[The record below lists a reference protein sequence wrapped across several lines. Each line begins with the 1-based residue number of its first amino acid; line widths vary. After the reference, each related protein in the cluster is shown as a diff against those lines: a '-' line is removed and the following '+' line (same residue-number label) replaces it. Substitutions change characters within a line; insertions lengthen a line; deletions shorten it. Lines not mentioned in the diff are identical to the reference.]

1 MSTQAERDQLLVERM
16 KELYDKLKKPIFIWS
31 MASGRLQTLLIQ
43 GVPEDDPRV
52 RGART
57 SLINAAKQMDSAIHQ
72 YKTRKPRS
80 DVEIL

>member
-1 MSTQAERDQLLVERM
+1 MSTQAERDQQLVERVTA
-16 KELYDKLKKPIFIWS
+16 LYDQMKKPIFVWS
-31 MASGRLQTLLIQ
+31 MANGRLQTLLIQ

-57 SLINAAKQMDSAIHQ
+57 SLIKAAKQIDAAVQQ
-72 YKTRKPRS
+72 YKTRRPRP